1 MFCHLDYLSQLR
13 DEVLKIVEKLY
24 NEKNA
29 LLNKNEKKKI
39 QTEVKSRIFTA
50 FHLTFFS
57 PLISSWHFN
66 IKIKKESLKF
76 YNYLTLG

>member
-29 LLNKNEKKKI
+29 LLNKNEKKK
-39 QTEVKSRIFTA
+39 KSK
-50 FHLTFFS
+50 
-57 PLISSWHFN
+57 P
-66 IKIKKESLKF
+66 K
-76 YNYLTLG
+76 

>member
-29 LLNKNEKKKI
+29 LLNKNEKKKNPNWFYWSKI
-39 QTEVKSRIFTA
+39 QDIYS
-50 FHLTFFS
+50 
-57 PLISSWHFN
+57 ISSHIFF
-66 IKIKKESLKF
+66 L
-76 YNYLTLG
+76 L

>member
-29 LLNKNEKKKI
+29 LLNKNEKKKNPNRSKI
-39 QTEVKSRIFTA
+39 QDIYS
-50 FHLTFFS
+50 
-57 PLISSWHFN
+57 ISSHIFF
-66 IKIKKESLKF
+66 L
-76 YNYLTLG
+76 L

>member
-24 NEKNA
+24 NEKNT

-39 QTEVKSRIFTA
+39 QTKVKSRIFTA
-50 FHLTFFS
+50 FHLMLFS
-57 PLISSWHFN
+57 PLSSSWHFS
-66 IKIKKESLKF
+66 IKIIKESLKF

>member
-66 IKIKKESLKF
+66 IKIKKGESKIL
-76 YNYLTLG
+76 

>member
-39 QTEVKSRIFTA
+39 QTDFTEVKSRIFTA

-66 IKIKKESLKF
+66 IKIKKGESKIL
-76 YNYLTLG
+76 